1 MIVLTAVL
9 IVGVKLWFPEPAK
22 NSEVINEF
30 WLRKTHTTEK
40 FNVVVGGDSRI
51 YRGFS
56 IDALLGELRADMSGI
71 NMGYASTGF
80 GKDYMDVL
88 EERLKNTGNRILVL
102 GMTPHS
108 FTLEAAKNEIYNKHK
123 TTDRFGVFKGLYL
136 SPYLKHFAP
145 YSVSELRDK
154 WLRKPEGEGY
164 FEEFISNGWVKS
176 YRIPEDSMIAVDIY
190 RRIYN
195 DYQVSDSLIDD
206 FFDRVSKI
214 RKKGI
219 QVIAYRP
226 PTFDAMTDVEDSLS
240 GYNEAYMRS
249 EMEKRGCLWL
259 ETKNADYHTYD
270 GSHLHYLSAE
280 KLARNAGILIRQKI
294 LNQP

>member
-1 MIVLTAVL
+1 MMVLTALL
-9 IVGVKLWFPEPAK
+9 IVSIKLWFPEPSK
-22 NSEVINEF
+22 NSELLNEF

-56 IDALLGELRADMSGI
+56 IDAMLGELHADMSGI
-71 NMGYASTGF
+71 NMGYSSAGF
-80 GKDYMDVL
+80 SADYMNVL
-88 EERLKNTGNRILVL
+88 EERLKISGDRILVL
-102 GMTPHS
+102 GVTPHS
-108 FTLEAAKNEIYNKHK
+108 FTLEAAKNELFYQYKA
-123 TTDRFGVFKGLYL
+123 TDRFGVFKGLYL

-145 YSVSELRDK
+145 YSMSELRDN
-154 WLRKPEGEGY
+154 WQEEPEEEGY
-164 FEEFISNGWVKS
+164 FEEFIPNGWVKS
-176 YRIPEDSMIAVDIY
+176 YKIPEDSTIAVDIY
-190 RRIYN
+190 RKMFT
-195 DYQVSDSLIDD
+195 DYQVSDTLMDG

-219 QVIAYRP
+219 HVIAYRP

-240 GYNEAYMRS
+240 GYDEGYMRS
-249 EMEKRGCLWL
+249 EMEKRGCFWL

-280 KLARNAGILIRQKI
+280 KLARNVGILIRQKI